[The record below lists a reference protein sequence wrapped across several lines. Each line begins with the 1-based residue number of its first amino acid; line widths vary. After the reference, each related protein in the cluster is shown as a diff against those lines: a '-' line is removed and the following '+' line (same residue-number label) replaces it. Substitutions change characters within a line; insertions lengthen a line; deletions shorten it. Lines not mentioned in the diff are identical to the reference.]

1 MSETLPDGKE
11 MQSDMTQNCR
21 YIILS
26 ILALMMTSIYSLIS
40 AQILTGKV
48 VDENGHPL
56 SYASVMLQ
64 SADSTYIIG
73 TPAGEDGVFTIE
85 YHPEAVEM
93 VVSYITYRTCHFTLS
108 GIESYDFGSIKME
121 PDAEMLARSVVTA
134 VIPKTIIKDDAF
146 VTQIENS
153 VLAEAGSA
161 NDVLKKLPGVT
172 SKDGALEVFGKGAP
186 VIYVNGRMVRDN
198 AELELLNSNEIKS
211 VDVVQNPGARYDA
224 TVRAVIRI
232 KTIRKQ
238 GEGFGFDLRS
248 SWMQSENTDLVET
261 ANINYRYKGLD
272 VFGTLNYTR
281 SVYFQESDITQALHS
296 ANPLVLQ
303 QESYFSG
310 REQDLTAVLGLN
322 YQFNENHSIGVR
334 YNPYLDLESYMHI
347 DSKATAMIG
356 DVLDDKTHTTS
367 NGNSS
372 VLPTHR
378 MNLYYNGTVGRL
390 NIDFNADMVD
400 SRSSE
405 STIYDE
411 MSELQDNRV
420 VTTLSEDR
428 DRLYASKLVL
438 TYPLFGG
445 SLVAGTEYTYTSRRD
460 DYINDEGFIPNSF
473 TKIQEDNTNVF
484 LEYSYPFRFGSLN
497 AGVRYEHLAFNYFE
511 NDVLQQDQS
520 RRFDNF
526 YPNASFNAMFGKF
539 MFQLSY
545 AAKTMRP
552 SYSQLS
558 NAIMYIDRYSYTRGN
573 PYLLPEIY
581 HDMSFAAVWNFLQF
595 SASYQIIQRAI
606 MHLGDHQENNENGIA
621 LYYTNFERNIPTCH
635 FMLSATPTI
644 SFWYPRVA
652 IGIQKQWLS
661 IDYLGEEKDLSK
673 PVLFAVAGSSFKIPK
688 GFMLDFDYSFTSK
701 GNMRVYEIPAA
712 RHKFD
717 IALRK
722 SFLKD
727 ALSLELKGTDLFRT
741 KSFTSIY
748 RGPYMIVQSN
758 LTDSRQVVLTLRY
771 KFNSAKSKYKGTG
784 AGEQQKN
791 RF

>member
-1 MSETLPDGKE
+1 

-48 VDENGHPL
+48 VDENDQPL

-64 SADSTYIIG
+64 RADSTYIIG

-93 VVSYITYRTCHFTLS
+93 VVSYITYRTCHFALS

-186 VIYVNGRMVRDN
+186 VIYINGRMVRDN
-198 AELELLNSNEIKS
+198 SELELLNSNEIKS

-356 DVLDDKTHTTS
+356 DVIDDKTHTTS

-595 SASYQIIQRAI
+595 SASYQIVQRAI
-606 MHLGDHQENNENGIA
+606 VHLGTHQEGNENGIL
-621 LYYTNFERNIPTCH
+621 LYNTNFDKNIPTCH

-644 SFWYPRVA
+644 SFWYPRVTV
-652 IGIQKQWLS
+652 GVQKQWLS
-661 IDYLGEEKDLSK
+661 IDYLGEEKDMSK
-673 PVLFAVAGSSFKIPK
+673 PIPFAVFGSSFKIPK
-688 GFMLDFDYSFTSK
+688 GFMLDFDYSFTGK
-701 GNMRVYEIPAA
+701 GNMRVYEVTTP
-712 RHKFD
+712 HHQFD
-717 IALRK
+717 VALRK

-727 ALSLELKGTDLFRT
+727 ALTLELKGKDLFRT
-741 KSFTSIY
+741 KSFTTMFS
-748 RGPYMIVQSN
+748 GPYKIVQSN

-784 AGEQQKN
+784 AGEQQKS

>member
-1 MSETLPDGKE
+1 
-11 MQSDMTQNCR
+11 
-21 YIILS
+21 
-26 ILALMMTSIYSLIS
+26 MMTSIYSLIS

-281 SVYFQESDITQALHS
+281 SVYIQESDITQALHS

-356 DVLDDKTHTTS
+356 DVIDDKTHTTS

-727 ALSLELKGTDLFRT
+727 ALSLELKGTDLFRI

>member
-1 MSETLPDGKE
+1 
-11 MQSDMTQNCR
+11 
-21 YIILS
+21 
-26 ILALMMTSIYSLIS
+26 
-40 AQILTGKV
+40 
-48 VDENGHPL
+48 
-56 SYASVMLQ
+56 
-64 SADSTYIIG
+64 
-73 TPAGEDGVFTIE
+73 
-85 YHPEAVEM
+85 
-93 VVSYITYRTCHFTLS
+93 
-108 GIESYDFGSIKME
+108 ME

-261 ANINYRYKGLD
+261 ANINYRYKRLD

-347 DSKATAMIG
+347 DSKTTAMIG

-372 VLPTHR
+372 VLPTHS
-378 MNLYYNGTVGRL
+378 MNLYYNGTLGRL

-558 NAIMYIDRYSYTRGN
+558 NAIMYIDRYSYKWRDN
-573 PYLLPEIY
+573 
-581 HDMSFAAVWNFLQF
+581 
-595 SASYQIIQRAI
+595 
-606 MHLGDHQENNENGIA
+606 
-621 LYYTNFERNIPTCH
+621 
-635 FMLSATPTI
+635 
-644 SFWYPRVA
+644 
-652 IGIQKQWLS
+652 
-661 IDYLGEEKDLSK
+661 
-673 PVLFAVAGSSFKIPK
+673 
-688 GFMLDFDYSFTSK
+688 
-701 GNMRVYEIPAA
+701 
-712 RHKFD
+712 
-717 IALRK
+717 
-722 SFLKD
+722 
-727 ALSLELKGTDLFRT
+727 
-741 KSFTSIY
+741 
-748 RGPYMIVQSN
+748 
-758 LTDSRQVVLTLRY
+758 
-771 KFNSAKSKYKGTG
+771 
-784 AGEQQKN
+784 
-791 RF
+791 

>member
-1 MSETLPDGKE
+1 

-26 ILALMMTSIYSLIS
+26 IILLMITSIYSIIS
-40 AQILTGKV
+40 AQTLIGKI
-48 VDENGHPL
+48 VDENDQPL
-56 SYASVMLQ
+56 SYASVILQ
-64 SADSTYIIG
+64 RADSTYISG
-73 TPAGEDGVFTIE
+73 TPAGEGGVFTLE
-85 YHPEAVEM
+85 NHPEAVEM
-93 VVSYITYRTCHFTLS
+93 VVSYITYQTRRFSLS
-108 GIESYDFGSIKME
+108 DSEAHDFGIIKMK
-121 PDAEMLARSVVTA
+121 PDAEMLAKAVVKA
-134 VIPKTIIKDDAF
+134 VVPKTIIKDDAF

-153 VLAEAGSA
+153 ILAEAGSA

-186 VIYVNGRMVRDN
+186 VIYINGRMVRDN

-248 SWMQSENTDLVET
+248 SLMQSENTDLVET

-281 SVYFQESDITQALHS
+281 SEYFQDSDITQSLHS

-303 QESYFSG
+303 QDSYFSG
-310 REQDLTAVLGLN
+310 KEQDLTAVLGLN

-334 YNPYLDLESYMHI
+334 YNPYLDLESDSHI
-347 DSKATAMIG
+347 ASKVTATIG
-356 DVLDDKTHTTS
+356 GVLDDNTNTTS
-367 NGNSS
+367 YGNSA
-372 VLPTHR
+372 VLPTHS
-378 MNLYYNGTVGRL
+378 MNLYYNGTLGRL

-405 STIYDE
+405 STTYDE
-411 MSELQDNRV
+411 LSELQDNRV

-445 SLVAGTEYTYTSRRD
+445 SLVAGTEYTYTNRKD
-460 DYINDEGFIPNSF
+460 NYVNDEGFIPNSF

-545 AAKTMRP
+545 ATKTMRP

-581 HDMSFAAVWNFLQF
+581 HDMSVAAVWNFLQF
-595 SASYQIIQRAI
+595 SASYQIVQRAI
-606 MHLGDHQENNENGIA
+606 VHLGTHQEGNENGIL
-621 LYYTNFERNIPTCH
+621 LYNTNFDKNIPTCH

-644 SFWYPRVA
+644 SFWYPRVTV
-652 IGIQKQWLS
+652 GVQKQWLS
-661 IDYLGEEKDLSK
+661 IDYLGEEKDMSK
-673 PVLFAVAGSSFKIPK
+673 PIPFAVFGSSFKIPK
-688 GFMLDFDYSFTSK
+688 GFMLDFDYSFTGK
-701 GNMRVYEIPAA
+701 GNMRVYEVTTP
-712 RHKFD
+712 HHQFD
-717 IALRK
+717 VALRK

-727 ALSLELKGTDLFRT
+727 ALTLELKGTDLFRT
-741 KSFTSIY
+741 KSFTTMFS
-748 RGPYMIVQSN
+748 GPYKIVQSN

>member
-1 MSETLPDGKE
+1 

-121 PDAEMLARSVVTA
+121 PDAEMLAKSVVTA

-186 VIYVNGRMVRDN
+186 VIYVNGRTVRDN

-281 SVYFQESDITQALHS
+281 SVYIQESDITQALHS

-310 REQDLTAVLGLN
+310 REQDFTAVLGLN

-356 DVLDDKTHTTS
+356 DVIDDKTHTTS

-428 DRLYASKLVL
+428 NRLYASKLVL

-445 SLVAGTEYTYTSRRD
+445 NLVAGTEYTYTSRRD

-558 NAIMYIDRYSYTRGN
+558 NAITYIDRYSYTRGN

-606 MHLGDHQENNENGIA
+606 MHLGDYQENNENGIA

-727 ALSLELKGTDLFRT
+727 ALSLELKGTDLFRI

>member
-1 MSETLPDGKE
+1 
-11 MQSDMTQNCR
+11 
-21 YIILS
+21 
-26 ILALMMTSIYSLIS
+26 
-40 AQILTGKV
+40 
-48 VDENGHPL
+48 
-56 SYASVMLQ
+56 
-64 SADSTYIIG
+64 
-73 TPAGEDGVFTIE
+73 
-85 YHPEAVEM
+85 
-93 VVSYITYRTCHFTLS
+93 
-108 GIESYDFGSIKME
+108 
-121 PDAEMLARSVVTA
+121 
-134 VIPKTIIKDDAF
+134 
-146 VTQIENS
+146 
-153 VLAEAGSA
+153 
-161 NDVLKKLPGVT
+161 VT
-172 SKDGALEVFGKGAP
+172 SKDGTLEVFGKGAP

-281 SVYFQESDITQALHS
+281 SVYIQESDITQALHS

-372 VLPTHR
+372 VLPTHS

-497 AGVRYEHLAFNYFE
+497 VGVRYEHLAFNYFE

-688 GFMLDFDYSFTSK
+688 GLMLDSDYSFTSK

-727 ALSLELKGTDLFRT
+727 TLSLELKGTDLFRI

>member
-1 MSETLPDGKE
+1 MTL
-11 MQSDMTQNCR
+11 NCR
-21 YIILS
+21 YLVLS
-26 ILALMMTSIYSLIS
+26 TISLLLTSTYSFIS
-40 AQILTGKV
+40 SQTLTGKI
-48 VDENGHPL
+48 VDENDQPL
-56 SYASVMLQ
+56 SYASVILQ
-64 SADSTYIIG
+64 KADSTYICG
-73 TPAGEDGVFTIE
+73 TPAGEDGVFTLE
-85 YHPEAVEM
+85 SHPEAVEM
-93 VVSYITYRTCHFTLS
+93 VVSYITYRSRHFSLPVNGS
-108 GIESYDFGSIKME
+108 HDFGIIKME
-121 PDAEMLARSVVTA
+121 PDTEMLARAVVKA
-134 VIPKTIIKDDAF
+134 VVPKTVIKDDAF

-186 VIYVNGRMVRDN
+186 VIYINGRMVRDN
-198 AELELLNSNEIKS
+198 SELELLNSNEIKS

-238 GEGFGFDLRS
+238 GDGFGFDLRS

-261 ANINYRYKGLD
+261 GNINYRYKGLD
-272 VFGTLNYTR
+272 LFGTLSYTR
-281 SVYFQESDITQALHS
+281 AGWFQESDITQSLHS
-296 ANPLVLQ
+296 ANPLELQ
-303 QESYFSG
+303 QDSYFAG
-310 REQDLTAVLGLN
+310 REQDLTAVLGFN
-322 YQFNENHSIGVR
+322 YQFNENHSVGVR
-334 YNPYLDLESYMHI
+334 YNPYVDLESYSHN

-356 DVLDDKTHTTS
+356 GVLDDNTHTTS
-367 NGNSS
+367 YGNSG

-378 MNLYYNGTVGRL
+378 LNLYYNGTVGRL
-390 NIDFNADMVD
+390 NIDFNADLMD

-405 STIYDE
+405 AMTYDE
-411 MSELQDNRV
+411 LSELQDDRV

-445 SLVAGTEYTYTSRRD
+445 NLVAGTEYTYTHRRD

-484 LEYSYPFRFGSLN
+484 LEYSYPFSFGSIN
-497 AGVRYEHLAFNYFE
+497 AGVRYEHLAFNYYE

-545 AAKTMRP
+545 ATKTMRP
-552 SYSQLS
+552 AYSQLS
-558 NAIMYIDRYSYTRGN
+558 NAIMYIDRYSFTRGN

-581 HDMSFAAVWNFLQF
+581 HDMSLAAIWNFLQF
-595 SASYQIIQRAI
+595 SASYQIVQRAI
-606 MHLGDHQENNENGIA
+606 VHLGTHQEGNENGIL
-621 LYYTNFERNIPTCH
+621 LYNTNFDRNIPTCTA
-635 FMLSATPTI
+635 MLSANPTI
-644 SFWYPRVA
+644 SFWYPRMTV
-652 IGIQKQWLS
+652 GMQKQWLS
-661 IDYLGEEKDLSK
+661 IDYLGEEKDMSK
-673 PVLFAVAGSSFKIPK
+673 PIFFAALGSSFKIPK
-688 GFMLDFDYSFTSK
+688 GFMLDFDYSFTSR
-701 GNMRVYEIPAA
+701 GDMRVYEVTTP
-712 RHKFD
+712 RHQFD
-717 IALRK
+717 ISLRK

-727 ALSLELKGTDLFRT
+727 ALTLELKGTDLFRT
-741 KSFTSIY
+741 KSLTTMYS
-748 RGPYMIVQSN
+748 GPYRIVQSN
-758 LTDSRQVVLTLRY
+758 LTDSRQLVLTLRY

>member
-1 MSETLPDGKE
+1 
-11 MQSDMTQNCR
+11 
-21 YIILS
+21 
-26 ILALMMTSIYSLIS
+26 MMTSIYSLIS

-48 VDENGHPL
+48 VDENDQPL
-56 SYASVMLQ
+56 SYANVMLQ
-64 SADSTYIIG
+64 RADSTYIIG
-73 TPAGEDGVFTIE
+73 TPAGEDGVFILE

-261 ANINYRYKGLD
+261 ANINYRYEGLD
-272 VFGTLNYTR
+272 VFGTMNYTR

-356 DVLDDKTHTTS
+356 DVIDDKTHTTS

-545 AAKTMRP
+545 ATKTMRP

-635 FMLSATPTI
+635 VMLSATPTI

-673 PVLFAVAGSSFKIPK
+673 PILFAVAGSSFKIPK

-712 RHKFD
+712 RHQFD

-727 ALSLELKGTDLFRT
+727 ALSLELKGTDLFRI

-771 KFNSAKSKYKGTG
+771 KFNSTKSKYKGTG